1 MAHVKIPFA
10 IRRDCG
16 DFITLKK
23 DEHMALEDRDIFLA
37 VCERFSDK
45 PMDYIMTQY
54 ALARKMNRLI
64 EKDMEAEE
72 EDICECETV
81 EVAEEAAP
89 AKRYTKRSLRV
100 KPQDAITDD
109 SIFCC
114 ICGLERQTLSAK
126 HIATHGLTVDEYKK
140 LCGYPEDQKLMS
152 RRQLAKSRE
161 IINKA
166 QQARMEKKA
175 VKESFDM

>member
-1 MAHVKIPFA
+1 
-10 IRRDCG
+10 
-16 DFITLKK
+16 
-23 DEHMALEDRDIFLA
+23 MALEDRDIFMA
-37 VCERFSDK
+37 VCELFSDK
-45 PMDYIMTQY
+45 PMDFIMAQY
-54 ALARKMNRLI
+54 ALAKKLNKLI
-64 EKDMEAEE
+64 ERDIESEEA
-72 EDICECETV
+72 DLAECETV
-81 EVAEEAAP
+81 EIAEDIAP

-114 ICGLERQTLSAK
+114 ICGMERQTLSAK
-126 HIATHGLTVDEYKK
+126 HIASHGLTVAEYKK